1 MSEYLLIFEL
11 GVLAIVFYFQWFFY
25 RYTKSNINTLQSVFA
40 QLPRLQVRPVNLDRD
55 IIKSK
60 NAKELVKELR
70 NAFQNDHTDENIS
83 ELTNHDPDANSS
95 VFLIFCKKSS
105 HPILTKILD
114 SLNIY
119 LIKNSGSA
127 ADFNLISDI
136 VERNYDTIDEK
147 ISVTAAA
154 PLYLGLVGTI
164 IGIIIGLVLM
174 PKFDAEVDKQTFLGI
189 NHLIRGVSAAMVAS
203 LLGLALTVK
212 NSAWNYRKAKEIS
225 QNQKNDFYLF
235 IQMELMPLLSQSV
248 NTNVFTL
255 NQNIARFN
263 QHFSEN
269 ILMLS
274 EQIDKNHQTIELQQ
288 ETIHKIDSINPKK
301 VTEVNLR
308 LFESLSQGL
317 EQLDRF
323 NQYLNTVNAN
333 AILLDSAGKNLS
345 AFADRTV
352 AIEDIASVIRTSLD
366 ENHKLQQYLGRIFA
380 DLDIHKDIAIQS
392 IGGVQAS
399 LEDTITDFGQSI
411 RESIEFMQTNLK
423 EMMLELD
430 RSTNSLVTNIGSTI
444 ETNLKG
450 ISADST
456 DVLASYHQNLKKIT
470 EDLNALFI
478 DANKTF
484 SKGNRDLIEAII
496 EQMDKFE
503 ITLEK
508 QTGRINSILEHQPI
522 TVENYQV
529 LLKDVKHYVENSNR
543 VNETLSKK
551 VSDLNTFNEEVVNV
565 LYRIENSQYPI
576 RNFFNRIIRFIKRIF
591 KRK

>member
-25 RYTKSNINTLQSVFA
+25 RYTKSNIHTLQSVFA
-40 QLPRLQVRPVNLDRD
+40 ELPRLQVRPVNLDRD
-55 IIKSK
+55 IIKNK

-212 NSAWNYRKAKEIS
+212 NSAWNYRNAKEIS

-323 NQYLNTVNAN
+323 SEYLNTVNTN
-333 AILLDSAGKNLS
+333 AVLLDSAGKNLS

-352 AIEDIASVIRTSLD
+352 AIEDIASVIRNSLD

-392 IGGVQAS
+392 VGGVQAS
-399 LEDTITDFGQSI
+399 LEDTIAEFGNSI
-411 RESIEFMQTNLK
+411 KESISFMQNGLR

-430 RSTNSLVTNIGSTI
+430 RSTESLVTNIGGTI

-450 ISADST
+450 ISTKST